1 VRNRQTRRAKT
12 AAAEAGIIGRYPR
25 EAVGLFVATGAMTI
39 IVINALFWQTGP
51 HPAPIF
57 ATRSVTKTTSAPAK
71 VVPAP
76 LPAPV
81 AMPPERPHAMTRG
94 ETAAAPSKSHADP
107 IAQLLEPANEVRA
120 VQRVLTAFGYGQIRP
135 TGVMGPDTREAIR
148 KFERS
153 RKLPVTGDLS
163 DALLRELTKMNGG
176 PLQ

>member
-1 VRNRQTRRAKT
+1 VRNRQTRRAK
-12 AAAEAGIIGRYPR
+12 AAPADGSIIGRYPR

-39 IVINALFWQTGP
+39 IVVNALFWQTGP

-57 ATRSVTKTTSAPAK
+57 ATRSVTRTMPVPAR

-81 AMPPERPHAMTRG
+81 AMPPERPHAT
-94 ETAAAPSKSHADP
+94 TAAEPAAAKPSHADP

-135 TGVMGPDTREAIR
+135 TGVMGPDTRDAIR

-153 RKLPVTGDLS
+153 RRLPVTGDLS
-163 DALLRELTKMNGG
+163 DALLRELAKLNGG

>member
-1 VRNRQTRRAKT
+1 MRNRQTRRAK
-12 AAAEAGIIGRYPR
+12 AAPADASIIGRYPR

-39 IVINALFWQTGP
+39 IVVNALFWQTGP

-57 ATRSVTKTTSAPAK
+57 ATRSVTKTMAAPAK

-76 LPAPV
+76 LPASV
-81 AMPPERPHAMTRG
+81 AMPPERPHATTPA
-94 ETAAAPSKSHADP
+94 EPAAAPSKSHADP

-135 TGVMGPDTREAIR
+135 TGVMGPDTRDAIR

-163 DALLRELTKMNGG
+163 DALLRELAKMNGG